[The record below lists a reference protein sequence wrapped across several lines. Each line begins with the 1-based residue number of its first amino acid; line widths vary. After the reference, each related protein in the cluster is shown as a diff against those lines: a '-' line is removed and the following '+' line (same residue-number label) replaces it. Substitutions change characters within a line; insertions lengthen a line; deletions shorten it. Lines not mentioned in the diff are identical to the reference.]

1 LAAGVVF
8 LVRLVLGL
16 ADSDFGARVAGID
29 GQLRKNARAFV
40 SALQAFASAA
50 LYDRWFTPPAMDMP
64 TLRAENV
71 QIQNAY
77 ARHTQ

>member
-1 LAAGVVF
+1 M
-8 LVRLVLGL
+8 
-16 ADSDFGARVAGID
+16 
-29 GQLRKNARAFV
+29 AFV

-64 TLRAENV
+64 TRRAENM
-71 QIQNAY
+71 QLQNAY